1 LNSGGGLGIFSF
13 SIAAFGVMQAGGD
26 EFGNSRSRL
35 VWLNQPKKMQHHK
48 LNPEHLALTR
58 REFLSRCGMG
68 MGALGLASLLDA
80 TGWLAGSTHAAPS
93 STSPLTP
100 KAPHFTG
107 KARRVIHLFMNGGPS
122 HVDTFDPK
130 PSLEKYAGKL
140 LPMEN
145 PRTERK
151 TGAAFPSPFKFKK
164 YGRSGIEVS
173 EIFAHTAES
182 IDDIAVVRSMHA
194 NVPNHEPSLL
204 LMNCGEARL
213 IRPSLGSWVTY
224 GLGSENQNLPGFIA
238 MCPGGYPIQESQN
251 WQSGFLPGVYQGT
264 YIDTQHTRM
273 EKLIEFIKNNYTSMP
288 EQRAQLDLLHTLNER
303 HLKKRQNDSQLEAR
317 IQSFELAYRM
327 QMDATDA
334 FDISRE
340 PEHIRKMYGEGT
352 QARQILIAR
361 RLIERGVR
369 FVQVWHG
376 NGQPWDS
383 HDDLEINH
391 RRLAKECDQAIGALL
406 KDLKQRGLL
415 EDTLVVWGGEFGRT
429 PTVELPT
436 PGSNAGKINGRD
448 HNHHG
453 FTMWMAGGGVRGGY
467 VHGATDEF
475 GFAAVENKVHVH
487 DLHAT
492 ILHLLGFDHEK
503 LTFRHAGRDFRLTD
517 VHGHLVKELVA

>member
-1 LNSGGGLGIFSF
+1 
-13 SIAAFGVMQAGGD
+13 M
-26 EFGNSRSRL
+26 
-35 VWLNQPKKMQHHK
+35 KQHHPFD
-48 LNPEHLALTR
+48 PEHLALTR
-58 REFLSRCGMG
+58 REFLCRCGMG
-68 MGALGLASLLDA
+68 MGALGLATFFGGVESLYSSA
-80 TGWLAGSTHAAPS
+80 AASTGY
-93 STSPLTP
+93 TSPLVP
-100 KAPHFTG
+100 KSPHFRA
-107 KARRVIHLFMNGGPS
+107 KAKRVIHLFMNGGPS

-130 PSLEKYAGKL
+130 PALEKYAGKL

-145 PRTERK
+145 PKTERK
-151 TGAAFPSPFKFKK
+151 TGAAFPSPYKFKK
-164 YGRSGIEVS
+164 YGQSGIEVS
-173 EIFAHTAES
+173 EIFPNVAEC
-182 IDDIAVVRSMHA
+182 IDDIAVIRSMHA
-194 NVPNHEPSLL
+194 DVPNHEPSLL
-204 LMNCGEARL
+204 LMNCGEARS

-251 WQSGFLPGVYQGT
+251 WQAGFLPSVYQGT
-264 YIDTQHTRM
+264 YIDTQHTRI
-273 EKLIEFIKNNYTSMP
+273 EKLLENIQNNFISMP
-288 EQRAQLDLLHTLNER
+288 EQRQQLDLLKKLNER
-303 HLKKRQNDSQLEAR
+303 HARERQQDGQLEAR
-317 IQSFELAYRM
+317 IESFELAYRM

-376 NGQPWDS
+376 SGQPWDN
-383 HDDLEINH
+383 HDDIEINH
-391 RRLAKECDQAIGALL
+391 RKLAQQCDQAIGALL
-406 KDLKQRGLL
+406 KDLKQRGML

-453 FTMWMAGGGVRGGY
+453 FTMWMAGGGVKGGS
-467 VHGATDEF
+467 VHGSTDEF
-475 GFAAVENKVHVH
+475 GFAAAENKVHVH

-503 LTFRHAGRDFRLTD
+503 LTFRNAGRDFRLTD
-517 VHGHLVKELVA
+517 VEGHLVKGVIA